1 MDPKEAADAARNYIT
16 VALPGLDPAQ
26 LRLEEVAKCG
36 WRKWRVTLSFTPPWY
51 QQAQQGTNPPRIYKD
66 IIIKGAGKGAGSV
79 ISMTDCTPCAP
90 KSAQP
95 SCVAP
100 ASMSWWG
107 GARTLW
113 RAIFVYAS
121 AAAGLASLIV
131 LYIKVG
137 WGDSSSLSL
146 GEIVIIMAALAGMFI
161 GFFAEGLRCQRRSR
175 QRCGNKKK
183 KRCSC

>member
-90 KSAQP
+90 KSAQS

-100 ASMSWWG
+100 APMSWWDS
-107 GARTLW
+107 ARTLW

-131 LYIKVG
+131 LYLKVG
-137 WGDSSSLSL
+137 WGDSSSLTP
-146 GEIVIIMAALAGMFI
+146 GEIVIILAALGGMSI
-161 GFFAEGLRCQRRSR
+161 GLVAEGLWWQRRSR
-175 QRCGNKKK
+175 HRCGNKKK
-183 KRCSC
+183 KRCTC